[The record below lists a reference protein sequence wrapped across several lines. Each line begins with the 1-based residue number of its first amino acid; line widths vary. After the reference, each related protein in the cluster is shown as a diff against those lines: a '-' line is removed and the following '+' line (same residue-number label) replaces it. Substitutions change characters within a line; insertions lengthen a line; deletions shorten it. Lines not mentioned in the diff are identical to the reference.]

1 MESPITSTQPAAS
14 SPGTLKPNLSP
25 SALMTPPRDKSH
37 TPPTIS
43 PNSVPGFKS
52 GEESSSTGPAKPL
65 VPSAEDL
72 LAAAPQLQPRTL
84 TVTSEE
90 FYQWQQIL
98 GAYKQQVKSNLR
110 HHYDGTQ

>member
-1 MESPITSTQPAAS
+1 MESPITSTQAAAS

-43 PNSVPGFKS
+43 PNSEPGFKS
-52 GEESSSTGPAKPL
+52 GVESSMKDPAKPL

-98 GAYKQQVKSNLR
+98 GAYKQQVKNNLR

>member
-1 MESPITSTQPAAS
+1 MASPISSTRATAS
-14 SPGTLKPNLSP
+14 SPGTMKPSLSP

-37 TPPTIS
+37 TQTTIS
-43 PNSVPGFKS
+43 PSSEPGFKS

-72 LAAAPQLQPRTL
+72 LAAAPQLQPRIL

-90 FYQWQQIL
+90 LYQWQQIL
-98 GAYKQQVKSNLR
+98 GAYKQQVRGLIAESKNHS
-110 HHYDGTQ
+110 